1 MRTMCGSAGVQSTK
15 WLHTLTSP
23 SSCLPEPRMTTPYER
38 TKAVIDTRVLL
49 QVLASANHVDCHSNV
64 QSVAERLL
72 RHYPLDVDL
81 AVSAAALP
89 GVWSASEL

>member
-1 MRTMCGSAGVQSTK
+1 
-15 WLHTLTSP
+15 
-23 SSCLPEPRMTTPYER
+23 MTTPYER
-38 TKAVIDTRVLL
+38 TKAVIDTRALL
-49 QVLASANHVDCHSNV
+49 QMLAAANHSDCHCNV
-64 QSVAERLL
+64 QSVAQRLL